1 MLKKDAIAMVSMNW
15 ENVLFAHWTMHPE
28 VVQKKLPKGMKV
40 DTYNGK
46 AYIGVVSFLMN
57 KIHPTIL
64 PEMISFS
71 LPEIN
76 VRTYVEVDGKKGV
89 FFFSLDTES
98 RMSVLGANI
107 FVDMPYYYS
116 DIHMETKKDQVF
128 FESKRKSSEAI
139 FKGNYLPNGEV
150 FKAEKD
156 SLEFW
161 LTERYRLYQ
170 TKKNGEIQYGD
181 IKHEQWPLQYATLSV
196 EKNTL
201 VEAADFNLPNSQP
214 HLLYSPKVS
223 VDIGQI
229 KKY

>member
-1 MLKKDAIAMVSMNW
+1 MLKKDETALVSMNW
-15 ENVLFAHWTMHPE
+15 ENVLFAHWAMNPE
-28 VVQKKLPKGMKV
+28 VVQKQLPKGIKV

-46 AYIGVVSFLMN
+46 AYIGVVAFLMN

-89 FFFSLDTES
+89 LFFSLDTDS
-98 RMSVLGANI
+98 RVSVLGANV
-107 FVDMPYYYS
+107 FVDMPYFYS
-116 DIHMETKKDQVF
+116 DIHMETKEGQVF
-128 FESKRKSSEAI
+128 FESKRESSEAI
-139 FKGNYLPNGEV
+139 FKGNYLPTGKI

-170 TKKNGEIQYGD
+170 TKKNGEIQYGN